1 MDLRVNWRLKA
12 ILPVLVVLVNGLLV
26 ILLVTLSLESPARH
40 QVRVVAVGGAVVI
53 FAVIVAVMSLLLQH
67 PLRELQ
73 EKIAR
78 VRQGD
83 LNVSVNFAGRNDDIG
98 DLGRD
103 FNEMV
108 RQLRESREEIQRLYR
123 TQMSR
128 AEHLATLGELATG
141 LAHEIRNPL
150 AGIAGVMDIIARD
163 LPESSPAREV
173 LSEVQQEILQIKRI
187 LSDLLESARP
197 KPPDFRPADL
207 NATAEH
213 AVALA
218 RQQTISRSIE
228 IKLSRAHEL
237 PPVEHDAGQIQQVLL
252 NLLLNAI
259 QAIDDA
265 GNIRVRV
272 GSEDGFATVAISDTG
287 RGIPPEH
294 LANIFRPFFTTKKR
308 GTGLGLSLVSRIVEA
323 HGGRVQVAST
333 PGQGSQFMVW
343 LPFHH
348 AQAPHP
354 SAPKSGVHPNEA
366 KPASSGTPGAPGTP
380 AQGVLI

>member
-1 MDLRVNWRLKA
+1 MDWRVNWRLKA
-12 ILPVLVVLVNGLLV
+12 ILPVLVVLLNGLLV
-26 ILLVTLSLESPARH
+26 FALVTLSLEEQARF

-53 FAVIVAVMSLLLQH
+53 AAALIGVMSALLQQ

-78 VRQGD
+78 VRRGD
-83 LNVSVNFAGRNDDIG
+83 LNASVDFASRNDDIG

-103 FNEMV
+103 FNEML

-150 AGIAGVMDIIARD
+150 AGIAGVMEIVGRD
-163 LPESSPAREV
+163 LPASSPAREV

-187 LSDLLESARP
+187 LSDLLEIARP

-207 NATAEH
+207 NSTTEH
-213 AVALA
+213 AVSLA
-218 RQQTISRSIE
+218 RQQTISRPIE
-228 IKLSRAHEL
+228 IKLSKAHDL

-259 QAIDDA
+259 QAIDET
-265 GNIRVRV
+265 GNIRVRL
-272 GSEDGFATVAISDTG
+272 GSEDGFATVAVSDTG
-287 RGIPPEH
+287 RGIAPEH

-323 HGGRVQVAST
+323 HGGRVQVQSI

-348 AQAPHP
+348 AEAPR
-354 SAPKSGVHPNEA
+354 K
-366 KPASSGTPGAPGTP
+366 AS
-380 AQGVLI
+380 

>member
-1 MDLRVNWRLKA
+1 MRWRVNWRLK
-12 ILPVLVVLVNGLLV
+12 PVLLVLGVLLNGLLI
-26 ILLVTLSLESPARH
+26 ILLATLPLAGPERYR
-40 QVRVVAVGGAVVI
+40 VRVVTVAGAVVI
-53 FAVIVAVMSLLLQH
+53 FVVIAAVMSFLLQH

-83 LNVSVNFAGRNDDIG
+83 LGASVDFADRKDEIG

-103 FNEMV
+103 FNDMV

-150 AGIAGVMDIIARD
+150 AGIAGVMDIIGRD
-163 LPESSPAREV
+163 LPASSPAREV
-173 LSEVQQEILQIKRI
+173 LGEVQQEILQIKRI
-187 LSDLLESARP
+187 LSDLLETARP
-197 KPPDFRPADL
+197 KPPAFRPADL
-207 NATAEH
+207 NSTTEH
-213 AVALA
+213 AVSLA
-218 RQQTISRSIE
+218 RQQIISRPIE
-228 IKLSRAHEL
+228 IKLSKAHDL

-265 GNIRVRV
+265 GHIRVRLA
-272 GSEDGFATVAISDTG
+272 SEDGFATVAVSDTG
-287 RGIPPEH
+287 HGIDPEH

-323 HGGRVQVAST
+323 HGGRVQVHST
-333 PGQGSQFMVW
+333 PGEGSQFMVW

-348 AQAPHP
+348 AGMSQDPR
-354 SAPKSGVHPNEA
+354 K
-366 KPASSGTPGAPGTP
+366 AS
-380 AQGVLI
+380 

>member
-1 MDLRVNWRLKA
+1 MRLRLNWRLKA
-12 ILPVLVVLVNGLLV
+12 ILPVLVVLVNGVLV
-26 ILLVTLSLESPARH
+26 FLLVTLSMEEQPRY
-40 QVRVVAVGGAVVI
+40 QVRVVAVLGAVVLVAAI
-53 FAVIVAVMSLLLQH
+53 IGVISSLLRH
-67 PLRELQ
+67 PLHELQ
-73 EKIAR
+73 DKIAR

-83 LNVSVNFAGRNDDIG
+83 LDVAVDFAKRNDEIG

-108 RQLRESREEIQRLYR
+108 RQLRDSREEIQRLYR

-150 AGIAGVMDIIARD
+150 AGIAGVMEIIGRY
-163 LPESSPAREV
+163 LPASSPARAV

-187 LSDLLESARP
+187 LSDLLETARP
-197 KPPDFRPADL
+197 KPPDFRPVDL
-207 NATAEH
+207 NSTVEH
-213 AVALA
+213 AVTLA
-218 RQQTISRSIE
+218 RQQTISRPIE
-228 IKLSRAHEL
+228 IKFSKAYDL
-237 PPVEHDAGQIQQVLL
+237 PPVEHDAGQIQQALL

-265 GNIRVRV
+265 GNIRVRL
-272 GSEDGFATVAISDTG
+272 GSENGFATVSVSDTG
-287 RGIPPEH
+287 CGIAPEH

-323 HGGRVQVAST
+323 HSGRVQVAST
-333 PGQGSQFMVW
+333 VGEGSQFMVW

-348 AQAPHP
+348 AEAPRKV
-354 SAPKSGVHPNEA
+354 S
-366 KPASSGTPGAPGTP
+366 
-380 AQGVLI
+380 

>member
-1 MDLRVNWRLKA
+1 MECNQGAYAIMPWRVNWRLKA
-12 ILPVLVVLVNGLLV
+12 ILPVLAVLVNGLLL
-26 ILLVTLSLESPARH
+26 ILLVTLTLETSARH
-40 QVRVVAVGGAVVI
+40 QVRVVAIAGAVVI
-53 FAVIVAVMSLLLQH
+53 FAVTVAVMSFLLQH
-67 PLRELQ
+67 PLHELQ
-73 EKIAR
+73 DKIAR

-83 LNVSVNFAGRNDDIG
+83 LDISVDFAGRNDDIG
-98 DLGRD
+98 DLGRN

-150 AGIAGVMDIIARD
+150 AGIAGVMEIVGRD

-187 LSDLLESARP
+187 LSDLLETARP

-207 NATAEH
+207 NNTAEH
-213 AVALA
+213 AVLLA
-218 RQQTISRSIE
+218 RQQALSRSIE
-228 IKLSRAHEL
+228 IKLSKAHEL

-265 GNIRVRV
+265 GNVRVRL
-272 GSEDGFATVAISDTG
+272 GSQDGFATLAISDTG
-287 RGIPPEH
+287 CGIPPEH

-323 HGGRVQVAST
+323 HGGRVEVAST
-333 PGQGSQFMVW
+333 PGQGSQFVVW

-348 AQAPHP
+348 AE
-354 SAPKSGVHPNEA
+354 APKS
-366 KPASSGTPGAPGTP
+366 SS
-380 AQGVLI
+380 

>member
-1 MDLRVNWRLKA
+1 VD
-12 ILPVLVVLVNGLLV
+12 
-26 ILLVTLSLESPARH
+26 
-40 QVRVVAVGGAVVI
+40 
-53 FAVIVAVMSLLLQH
+53 FA
-67 PLRELQ
+67 
-73 EKIAR
+73 
-78 VRQGD
+78 D
-83 LNVSVNFAGRNDDIG
+83 RNDEIG

-150 AGIAGVMDIIARD
+150 AGIAGVMDIIGRD

-173 LSEVQQEILQIKRI
+173 LGEVQQEILQIKRI
-187 LSDLLESARP
+187 LSDLLETARP

-207 NATAEH
+207 NSTTER
-213 AVALA
+213 AVSLA
-218 RQQTISRSIE
+218 RQQAISRPIE
-228 IKLSRAHEL
+228 IRLSKAHDL

-265 GNIRVRV
+265 GNIRVRL
-272 GSEDGFATVAISDTG
+272 GCEDGFATVAVSDTG
-287 RGIPPEH
+287 RGIPPE
-294 LANIFRPFFTTKKR
+294 LLGNIFRPFFTTKKR

-323 HGGRVQVAST
+323 HGGRVQVSST
-333 PGQGSQFMVW
+333 PGQGSQFMLW
-343 LPFHH
+343 LPFQH
-348 AQAPHP
+348 AEAPRR
-354 SAPKSGVHPNEA
+354 
-366 KPASSGTPGAPGTP
+366 AS
-380 AQGVLI
+380 

>member
-1 MDLRVNWRLKA
+1 MRWRVNWRLKA
-12 ILPVLVVLVNGLLV
+12 ILPVLVVLGNGLLV
-26 ILLVTLSLESPARH
+26 FVLVTLSLEEHARY
-40 QVRVVAVGGAVVI
+40 QVRLVAVAGAVIIVA
-53 FAVIVAVMSLLLQH
+53 AVIGMISLLLQH
-67 PLRELQ
+67 PLHELHD
-73 EKIAR
+73 KIAR

-83 LNVSVNFAGRNDDIG
+83 LNVSVSFAGRNDEIG

-103 FNEMV
+103 FNDMV

-150 AGIAGVMDIIARD
+150 AGIAGVMEIVGRD

-173 LSEVQQEILQIKRI
+173 LSEVQEEILQIKRI
-187 LSDLLESARP
+187 LSDLLETARP

-207 NATAEH
+207 NSTAEH
-213 AVALA
+213 AVSLA
-218 RQQTISRSIE
+218 RQQARSRPIE
-228 IKLSRAHEL
+228 IKLSKSHEL
-237 PPVEHDAGQIQQVLL
+237 APVEHDAGQIQQVLL
-252 NLLLNAI
+252 NLLLNAL

-265 GNIRVRV
+265 GNIRVRL

-294 LANIFRPFFTTKKR
+294 LANIFRPFFTTKKK

-323 HGGRVQVAST
+323 HGGRVEVAST
-333 PGQGSQFMVW
+333 PGEGSQFMLW
-343 LPFHH
+343 LPFRH
-348 AQAPHP
+348 ADASHP
-354 SAPKSGVHPNEA
+354 SAPKSGSA
-366 KPASSGTPGAPGTP
+366 GDP
-380 AQGVLI
+380 AQGILV

>member
-1 MDLRVNWRLKA
+1 MRWRINWRLKP
-12 ILPVLVVLVNGLLV
+12 ILLVLGVLLNGLLI
-26 ILLVTLSLESPARH
+26 ILLATLPLEGPTRYRVRLVT
-40 QVRVVAVGGAVVI
+40 VAGAVVI
-53 FAVIVAVMSLLLQH
+53 LAVVAAVMSFLLQH

-83 LNVSVNFAGRNDDIG
+83 LNASVDFANRNDEIG

-150 AGIAGVMDIIARD
+150 AGIAGVMDIVGRD
-163 LPESSPAREV
+163 LPASSPAREV

-187 LSDLLESARP
+187 LSDLLETARP
-197 KPPDFRPADL
+197 KPPDFRPGDL
-207 NATAEH
+207 NSTTEH
-213 AVALA
+213 AVTLA
-218 RQQTISRSIE
+218 RQQAISRPIE
-228 IKLSRAHEL
+228 IRLSKAHDL

-259 QAIDDA
+259 QAIDQS
-265 GNIRVRV
+265 GNIRVRL
-272 GSEDGFATVAISDTG
+272 GSEDGFATVAVSDTG
-287 RGIPPEH
+287 HGIPPEH

-323 HGGRVQVAST
+323 HGGRIEVSST
-333 PGQGSQFMVW
+333 PGQGSQFMLW

-348 AQAPHP
+348 AQAPR
-354 SAPKSGVHPNEA
+354 K
-366 KPASSGTPGAPGTP
+366 AS
-380 AQGVLI
+380 

>member
-1 MDLRVNWRLKA
+1 MA
-12 ILPVLVVLVNGLLV
+12 ILLVLAVLVNGLLM
-26 ILLVTLSLESPARH
+26 ILLVTLSLEGPARH
-40 QVRVVAVGGAVVI
+40 QVRVVAITGAVLI
-53 FAVIVAVMSLLLQH
+53 FAVIVAVMSFVLQH

-73 EKIAR
+73 EKIAL

-83 LNVSVNFAGRNDDIG
+83 LNVSVNFTNRNDDIG
-98 DLGRD
+98 NLGRD

-150 AGIAGVMDIIARD
+150 AGIAGVMDIIGRD
-163 LPESSPAREV
+163 LPETSPAREV
-173 LSEVQQEILQIKRI
+173 LGEVQQEILQIKRI
-187 LSDLLESARP
+187 LSDLLETARP
-197 KPPDFRPADL
+197 RPPDFRATDL
-207 NATAEH
+207 NSTTER
-213 AVALA
+213 AVSLA
-218 RQQTISRSIE
+218 RQQTISRPIE

-272 GSEDGFATVAISDTG
+272 SSEDGFATVAISDTG

-348 AQAPHP
+348 AEAPR
-354 SAPKSGVHPNEA
+354 K
-366 KPASSGTPGAPGTP
+366 AS
-380 AQGVLI
+380 

>member
-1 MDLRVNWRLKA
+1 MHWRVNWRLKP
-12 ILPVLVVLVNGLLV
+12 ILLVLGVMLNGLLL
-26 ILLVTLSLESPARH
+26 ILLATLALEGAERYR
-40 QVRVVAVGGAVVI
+40 VRVVTVAGAVVI
-53 FAVIVAVMSLLLQH
+53 FVVIAAVMSFLLQH

-83 LNVSVNFAGRNDDIG
+83 LDVSVDFASRNDEIG

-108 RQLRESREEIQRLYR
+108 RQLRESRQEIQRLYR

-150 AGIAGVMDIIARD
+150 AGIAGVMDIIGRD
-163 LPESSPAREV
+163 LPASSPAREV

-187 LSDLLESARP
+187 LSDLLETARP

-207 NATAEH
+207 NSTTER
-213 AVALA
+213 AVSLA
-218 RQQTISRSIE
+218 RQQAISRPIE
-228 IKLSRAHEL
+228 IKLSKAHDL

-265 GNIRVRV
+265 GNIRVRI
-272 GSEDGFATVAISDTG
+272 GSENGCATVAVSDTG

-294 LANIFRPFFTTKKR
+294 LANIFRPFFTTKKQ

-323 HGGRVQVAST
+323 HGGRVQVHST
-333 PGQGSQFMVW
+333 PGQGSQFMLW
-343 LPFHH
+343 LPFQHPE
-348 AQAPHP
+348 APRM
-354 SAPKSGVHPNEA
+354 
-366 KPASSGTPGAPGTP
+366 AS
-380 AQGVLI
+380 

>member
-1 MDLRVNWRLKA
+1 MRWRVDWRLKA
-12 ILPVLVVLVNGLLV
+12 VLPVLVVLVNGLLV
-26 ILLVTLSLESPARH
+26 FLLVSLSLEGPARH
-40 QVRVVAVGGAVVI
+40 QVRLVAVGGAVII
-53 FAVIVAVMSLLLQH
+53 FAVMVAVMSLLLQH

-73 EKIAR
+73 EKIAQ

-83 LNVSVNFAGRNDDIG
+83 LNVAVDFANRNDDIG

-103 FNEMV
+103 FNQMV

-150 AGIAGVMDIIARD
+150 AGIAGVIDIIGRD
-163 LPESSPAREV
+163 LPASSPAREV
-173 LSEVQQEILQIKRI
+173 LGEVQQEILQIKRI
-187 LSDLLESARP
+187 LSDLLETARP
-197 KPPDFRPADL
+197 KPPAFRPADL
-207 NATAEH
+207 NSTTEH
-213 AVALA
+213 AVSLA
-218 RQQTISRSIE
+218 RQQIISRPIE
-228 IKLSRAHEL
+228 IKLSKAHDL

-265 GNIRVRV
+265 GYIRVRLA
-272 GSEDGFATVAISDTG
+272 SEDDFATVTISDTG
-287 RGIPPEH
+287 RGIDPEH
-294 LANIFRPFFTTKKR
+294 LTNIFRPFFTTKKR

-323 HGGRVQVAST
+323 HGGRVQVHST
-333 PGQGSQFMVW
+333 PGEGSQFMVW

-348 AQAPHP
+348 AGMSQDPR
-354 SAPKSGVHPNEA
+354 K
-366 KPASSGTPGAPGTP
+366 AS
-380 AQGVLI
+380 

>member
-1 MDLRVNWRLKA
+1 MRLRLNWRLKA
-12 ILPVLVVLVNGLLV
+12 VLPVLVVLVNGLLV
-26 ILLVTLSLESPARH
+26 FLLVTLSMEEQERA
-40 QVRVVAVGGAVVI
+40 QVRVVAFIGAVVI
-53 FAVIVAVMSLLLQH
+53 VATIVGMISFLLQH
-67 PLRELQ
+67 PLHELR

-83 LNVSVNFAGRNDDIG
+83 LNVSVTFARRNDEIG

-108 RQLRESREEIQRLYR
+108 HQLRESREEIQRLYR

-150 AGIAGVMDIIARD
+150 AGIAGVMEIIGRD

-187 LSDLLESARP
+187 LSDLLETARP
-197 KPPDFRPADL
+197 KPPDFRPVDL
-207 NATAEH
+207 NSTAEH
-213 AVALA
+213 AVSLA
-218 RQQTISRSIE
+218 RQQALSRPIE
-228 IKLSRAHEL
+228 IKLSKQHDL
-237 PPVEHDAGQIQQVLL
+237 PPVEHDAGQIQQALL

-259 QAIDDA
+259 QAIDDT
-265 GNIRVRV
+265 GNIRVRLS
-272 GSEDGFATVAISDTG
+272 SENGFATVSIADTG
-287 RGIPPEH
+287 HGIPPEH

-323 HGGRVQVAST
+323 HGGRVQVNST
-333 PGQGSQFMVW
+333 PGEGSQFMVW
-343 LPFHH
+343 LPFEH
-348 AQAPHP
+348 AEVPR
-354 SAPKSGVHPNEA
+354 K
-366 KPASSGTPGAPGTP
+366 AS
-380 AQGVLI
+380 

>member
-1 MDLRVNWRLKA
+1 MPWRVTWRLKA

-26 ILLVTLSLESPARH
+26 FVLVTLSLEEHARY
-40 QVRVVAVGGAVVI
+40 QVRVVAVAGAVVI
-53 FAVIVAVMSLLLQH
+53 VAAVIGMMSLLLQH
-67 PLRELQ
+67 PLHELHD
-73 EKIAR
+73 KIAR

-83 LNVSVNFAGRNDDIG
+83 LNVEVSFARRNDDIG

-108 RQLRESREEIQRLYR
+108 RQLRDSREEIQRLYR

-150 AGIAGVMDIIARD
+150 AGIAGVMDIVGRD

-187 LSDLLESARP
+187 LSDLLETARP
-197 KPPDFRPADL
+197 RPSDFRPADL
-207 NATAEH
+207 NSTAEH
-213 AVALA
+213 AVTLA
-218 RQQTISRSIE
+218 RQQTISRPIE
-228 IKLSRAHEL
+228 IRLSKSHEL

-265 GNIRVRV
+265 GGNIRVRV
-272 GSEDGFATVAISDTG
+272 GSEDGFATVSISDTG
-287 RGIPPEH
+287 CGIAPEH

-323 HGGRVQVAST
+323 HGGRVQVNST
-333 PGQGSQFMVW
+333 PGEGSQFMVW

-348 AQAPHP
+348 VQA
-354 SAPKSGVHPNEA
+354 SAGS
-366 KPASSGTPGAPGTP
+366 
-380 AQGVLI
+380 VLIQ

>member
-1 MDLRVNWRLKA
+1 MLDRSQNGDNEVNRRSRTIPIMSKMRLNWQLKA
-12 ILPVLVVLVNGLLV
+12 VLPILVVLVNGLLV
-26 ILLVTLSLESPARH
+26 FLLVTLSLEGAVRQ
-40 QVRVVAVGGAVVI
+40 QVRVVAVAGAVVI
-53 FAVIVAVMSLLLQH
+53 FAVIVGVMSLLLQY

-73 EKIAR
+73 AKIAR

-83 LNVSVNFAGRNDDIG
+83 LNVSVSFAQRNDDIG

-150 AGIAGVMDIIARD
+150 AGIAGVIDIIGRD

-173 LSEVQQEILQIKRI
+173 LSEVQQEVMHIKRI
-187 LSDLLESARP
+187 LSDLLETARP
-197 KPPDFRPADL
+197 KPPDFRPSDL
-207 NATAEH
+207 NSTTEH
-213 AVALA
+213 AVTLA
-218 RQQTISRSIE
+218 RQQTLSRPIE
-228 IKLSRAHEL
+228 IRLTKAHEL
-237 PPVEHDAGQIQQVLL
+237 EPVEHDAAQIQQVLL

-259 QAIDDA
+259 QAIEGA

-272 GSEDGFATVAISDTG
+272 GSQDGLATVTVSDTG
-287 RGIPPEH
+287 RGISPEH
-294 LANIFRPFFTTKKR
+294 LANIFRPFYTTKKK

-323 HGGRVQVAST
+323 HGGRIEVAST
-333 PGQGSQFMVW
+333 PGEGSQFVVW
-343 LPFHH
+343 LPFRHTE
-348 AQAPHP
+348 
-354 SAPKSGVHPNEA
+354 SRK
-366 KPASSGTPGAPGTP
+366 AS
-380 AQGVLI
+380 

>member
-1 MDLRVNWRLKA
+1 
-12 ILPVLVVLVNGLLV
+12 
-26 ILLVTLSLESPARH
+26 
-40 QVRVVAVGGAVVI
+40 QVRVVAITGAVLI
-53 FAVIVAVMSLLLQH
+53 FAVIVAVMSFVLQH

-73 EKIAR
+73 EKIAL

-83 LNVSVNFAGRNDDIG
+83 LNVSVNFTNRNDDIG
-98 DLGRD
+98 NLGRD

-150 AGIAGVMDIIARD
+150 AGIAGVMDIIGRD
-163 LPESSPAREV
+163 LPETSPAREV
-173 LSEVQQEILQIKRI
+173 LGEVQQEILQIKRI
-187 LSDLLESARP
+187 LSDLLETARP
-197 KPPDFRPADL
+197 RPPDFRATDL
-207 NATAEH
+207 NSTTER
-213 AVALA
+213 AVSLA
-218 RQQTISRSIE
+218 RQQTISRPIE

-272 GSEDGFATVAISDTG
+272 SSEDGFATVAISDTG

-348 AQAPHP
+348 AEAPR
-354 SAPKSGVHPNEA
+354 K
-366 KPASSGTPGAPGTP
+366 AS
-380 AQGVLI
+380 

>member
-1 MDLRVNWRLKA
+1 MSKMRLNWQLKA
-12 ILPVLVVLVNGLLV
+12 VLPILVVLVNGLLV
-26 ILLVTLSLESPARH
+26 FLLVTLSLEGAVRQ
-40 QVRVVAVGGAVVI
+40 QVRVVAVAGAVVI
-53 FAVIVAVMSLLLQH
+53 FAVIVGVMSLLLQH

-73 EKIAR
+73 AKIAR

-83 LNVSVNFAGRNDDIG
+83 LNVSVSFAQRNDDIG

-150 AGIAGVMDIIARD
+150 AGIAGVIDIIGRD

-173 LSEVQQEILQIKRI
+173 LSEVQQEVMHIKRI
-187 LSDLLESARP
+187 LSDLLETARP
-197 KPPDFRPADL
+197 KPPDFRPSDL
-207 NATAEH
+207 NSTTEH
-213 AVALA
+213 AVTLA
-218 RQQTISRSIE
+218 RQQTLSRPIE
-228 IKLSRAHEL
+228 IRLTKAHEL
-237 PPVEHDAGQIQQVLL
+237 EPVEHDAAQIQQVLL

-259 QAIDDA
+259 QAIEGA

-272 GSEDGFATVAISDTG
+272 GSQDGLATVTVSDTG
-287 RGIPPEH
+287 RGISPEH
-294 LANIFRPFFTTKKR
+294 LANIFRPFYTTKKK

-323 HGGRVQVAST
+323 HGGRIEVAST
-333 PGQGSQFMVW
+333 PGEGSQFVVW
-343 LPFHH
+343 LPFRHTE
-348 AQAPHP
+348 
-354 SAPKSGVHPNEA
+354 SRK
-366 KPASSGTPGAPGTP
+366 AS
-380 AQGVLI
+380 

>member
-1 MDLRVNWRLKA
+1 MHWRVNWRLKA
-12 ILPVLVVLVNGLLV
+12 VLPILVVLVNGLLV
-26 ILLVTLSLESPARH
+26 FLLVTLSLEGQARH
-40 QVRVVAVGGAVVI
+40 QVRVVAVAGAVVI
-53 FAVIVAVMSLLLQH
+53 FAVMVGVMSFLLQH

-83 LNVSVNFAGRNDDIG
+83 LNVSVNFANRNDDIG

-150 AGIAGVMDIIARD
+150 AGIAGVMDIIGRD
-163 LPESSPAREV
+163 LPDSSPAREV

-187 LSDLLESARP
+187 LSDLLETARP

-207 NATAEH
+207 NSTAEH
-213 AVALA
+213 AVTLA
-218 RQQTISRSIE
+218 RQQAISRPIE
-228 IKLSRAHEL
+228 IKLSKAYDL

-252 NLLLNAI
+252 NLLLNSI
-259 QAIDDA
+259 QAIDEA

-272 GSEDGFATVAISDTG
+272 GSENGCATVAVSDTG

-323 HGGRVQVAST
+323 HGGRVQVHST
-333 PGQGSQFMVW
+333 PGEGSQFMVW

-348 AQAPHP
+348 SEGPRPQRAR
-354 SAPKSGVHPNEA
+354 NE
-366 KPASSGTPGAPGTP
+366 PAGDPTE
-380 AQGVLI
+380 GVLI

>member
-1 MDLRVNWRLKA
+1 MGKLRVNWRWKA
-12 ILPVLVVLVNGLLV
+12 VLPIVVVLVNGLMV
-26 ILLVTLSLESPARH
+26 FLLVTVSLEHPARN
-40 QVRVVAVGGAVVI
+40 QVRVVAVAGAIVI
-53 FAVIVAVMSLLLQH
+53 FAVIVGMMSLLLQH

-78 VRQGD
+78 LRQGD
-83 LNVSVNFAGRNDDIG
+83 LDVSVDFAARNDDIG

-103 FNEMV
+103 FNDMV

-150 AGIAGVMDIIARD
+150 AGIAGVMDIVGRD

-187 LSDLLESARP
+187 LSDLLETARP

-213 AVALA
+213 AVSLA
-218 RQQTISRSIE
+218 RQQTISRPIE
-228 IKLSRAHEL
+228 IKLSKDHDLA
-237 PPVEHDAGQIQQVLL
+237 PVEHDAGQIQQVFL
-252 NLLLNAI
+252 NLLLNSI
-259 QAIDDA
+259 QAIESS
-265 GNIRVRV
+265 GNIRVRL
-272 GSEDGFATVAISDTG
+272 GSEDGYATVAISDTG
-287 RGIPPEH
+287 RGIAPEN

-323 HGGRVQVAST
+323 HGGRVQVHST
-333 PGQGSQFMVW
+333 PGEGTQFTVW
-343 LPFHH
+343 LPFQHVEE
-348 AQAPHP
+348 PRRV
-354 SAPKSGVHPNEA
+354 S
-366 KPASSGTPGAPGTP
+366 
-380 AQGVLI
+380 

>member
-1 MDLRVNWRLKA
+1 MPWRVNWRLKA
-12 ILPVLVVLVNGLLV
+12 VLPVLVVLVNGLLV
-26 ILLVTLSLESPARH
+26 FLLVTLSLEGPARH

-73 EKIAR
+73 EKIAQ
-78 VRQGD
+78 VREGD
-83 LNVSVNFAGRNDDIG
+83 LNVSVNFAARNDDIG
-98 DLGRD
+98 DLGRN

-150 AGIAGVMDIIARD
+150 AGIAGVMDIIGRD

-173 LSEVQQEILQIKRI
+173 LGEVQQEILQIKRI
-187 LSDLLESARP
+187 LSDLLETARP
-197 KPPDFRPADL
+197 RPPDFRAADL
-207 NATAEH
+207 NSTTEH
-213 AVALA
+213 AVSLA
-218 RQQTISRSIE
+218 RQQTISRPIE

-272 GSEDGFATVAISDTG
+272 GSDDGFATVAISDTG

-294 LANIFRPFFTTKKR
+294 LANIFRPFYTTKKR

-343 LPFHH
+343 LPFYH
-348 AQAPHP
+348 AEAPRP
-354 SAPKSGVHPNEA
+354 NAPKSG
-366 KPASSGTPGAPGTP
+366 APGIP
-380 AQGVLI
+380 RKAS

>member
-1 MDLRVNWRLKA
+1 MPWRVNWRLMA
-12 ILPVLVVLVNGLLV
+12 ILLVLAVLVNGLLM
-26 ILLVTLSLESPARH
+26 ILLVTLSLEGPARH
-40 QVRVVAVGGAVVI
+40 QVRVVAITGAVLI
-53 FAVIVAVMSLLLQH
+53 FAVIVAVMSFVLQH

-73 EKIAR
+73 EKIAL

-83 LNVSVNFAGRNDDIG
+83 LNVSVNFTNRNDDIG
-98 DLGRD
+98 NLGRD

-150 AGIAGVMDIIARD
+150 AGIAGVMDIIGRD
-163 LPESSPAREV
+163 LPETSPAREV
-173 LSEVQQEILQIKRI
+173 LGEVQQEILQIKRI
-187 LSDLLESARP
+187 LSDLLETARP
-197 KPPDFRPADL
+197 RPPDFRATDL
-207 NATAEH
+207 NSTTER
-213 AVALA
+213 AVSLA
-218 RQQTISRSIE
+218 RQQTISRPIE

-272 GSEDGFATVAISDTG
+272 SSEDGFATVAISDTG

-348 AQAPHP
+348 AEAPR
-354 SAPKSGVHPNEA
+354 K
-366 KPASSGTPGAPGTP
+366 AS
-380 AQGVLI
+380 

>member
-1 MDLRVNWRLKA
+1 MGRNQRGLPIMELRVNWRLKA

-26 ILLVTLSLESPARH
+26 ILLVTISLEHPARH
-40 QVRVVAVGGAVVI
+40 QVRVVAVAGAVVI

-187 LSDLLESARP
+187 LSDLLETARP

-207 NATAEH
+207 NSTAEH
-213 AVALA
+213 AVSLA
-218 RQQTISRSIE
+218 RQQAISRPIE
-228 IKLSRAHEL
+228 IRLSKAHEL
-237 PPVEHDAGQIQQVLL
+237 PPVEHDAAQIQQVLL

-272 GSEDGFATVAISDTG
+272 GSEDSFATVAISDTG

-323 HGGRVQVAST
+323 HGGRVQVNST

-348 AQAPHP
+348 AQAPR
-354 SAPKSGVHPNEA
+354 K
-366 KPASSGTPGAPGTP
+366 AS
-380 AQGVLI
+380 